1 MRNKTARNSTYFQDL
16 FLFRQDFSKNFS
28 LECYFLHLL
37 RKKLYKTRLNNL
49 KLSFIIKDID
59 FLVANPMRLLELM
72 AENENLISLSNVTFF
87 VVDEYIQFRKTQ
99 TMDYVKQVADRLRV
113 SQTKG

>member
-1 MRNKTARNSTYFQDL
+1 
-16 FLFRQDFSKNFS
+16 
-28 LECYFLHLL
+28 
-37 RKKLYKTRLNNL
+37 
-49 KLSFIIKDID
+49 
-59 FLVANPMRLLELM
+59 MRLLELM

-113 SQTKG
+113 SQTKS